1 MTYEVDFKQLKQA
14 VSLHGKTQAR
24 REIENG

>member
-1 MTYEVDFKQLKQA
+1 MAYELDIKQLKQD

-24 REIENG
+24 REIENE